1 MTLPSAGL
9 SPIPSAPGASGAGSL
24 PDLQALPESP
34 AASFCLPV
42 TQVPR
47 SGRRKGSLSAGP
59 RGSGVRAS
67 VAQTRA
73 GWGPG
78 RLEGRRC
85 LLPPVVPLTAT
96 ALQKHPSGV
105 QRRGSHA
112 VVGSR
117 AECGAAQSG
126 PRCSRALQQVYLG
139 QNSVLSLL
147 WSSMAIL
154 FTLKPTD
161 YCRNAK
167 SLTASPFSRQTFHLG
182 LEEGA

>member
-1 MTLPSAGL
+1 MRGLMVSSCLTLPSAGL

-96 ALQKHPSGV
+96 ALQKQTPFWGAEEGVTRCCRVESGV
-105 QRRGSHA
+105 WGCTIRPKMQP
-112 VVGSR
+112 
-117 AECGAAQSG
+117 GAAAG
-126 PRCSRALQQVYLG
+126 
-139 QNSVLSLL
+139 
-147 WSSMAIL
+147 L
-154 FTLKPTD
+154 F
-161 YCRNAK
+161 
-167 SLTASPFSRQTFHLG
+167 
-182 LEEGA
+182 GAE